1 MFLRLQCEKLHF
13 PILLKVQK
21 WLLCNPSSEIPI
33 SWVMGLIVMVN
44 LQESHLSWYI
54 SGLEP
59 QGILKYIFL
68 ANLVEAR
75 IIDWIHK
82 AIESS

>member
-1 MFLRLQCEKLHF
+1 
-13 PILLKVQK
+13 
-21 WLLCNPSSEIPI
+21 
-33 SWVMGLIVMVN
+33 MGLLLMVN
-44 LQESHLSWYI
+44 LQESRLNLYI

-75 IIDWIHK
+75 VIDWIHK
-82 AIESS
+82 AIDSS

>member
-1 MFLRLQCEKLHF
+1 MRITFSNPTEG
-13 PILLKVQK
+13 VK
-21 WLLCNPSSEIPI
+21 WLLCDHTSETLI
-33 SWVMGLIVMVN
+33 SWVMGLLLMVN
-44 LQESHLSWYI
+44 LQESRLNLYI

-75 IIDWIHK
+75 VIDWIHK
-82 AIESS
+82 AIDSS